1 MQNLIGAIQQQAVF
15 AIEGAIASMFFE
27 SARQRL
33 RSPRTL
39 GRSDRTLASRDRVE
53 GNRPFRIILSY
64 KHLDEKTKQRA
75 VQYLEF

>member
-15 AIEGAIASMFFE
+15 AIEGAIALMFFGID
-27 SARQRL
+27 RQKL

-53 GNRPFRIILSY
+53 GDRPKFPN
-64 KHLDEKTKQRA
+64 HPV
-75 VQYLEF
+75 VQAPG